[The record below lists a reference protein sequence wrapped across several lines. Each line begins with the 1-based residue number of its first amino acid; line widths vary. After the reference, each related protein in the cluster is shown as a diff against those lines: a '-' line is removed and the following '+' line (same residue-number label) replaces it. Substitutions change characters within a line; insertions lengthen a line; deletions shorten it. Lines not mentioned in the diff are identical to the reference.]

1 MSLLSLTSS
10 SIIPELLR
18 AQYFTC
24 NPFALL
30 DLALLVPGSPNG
42 FNILPATAFFF

>member
-1 MSLLSLTSS
+1 MPSLSLPSS
-10 SIIPELLR
+10 PITLELLCPQDF
-18 AQYFTC
+18 AC

-30 DLALLVPGSPNG
+30 DLALLVPALLNR